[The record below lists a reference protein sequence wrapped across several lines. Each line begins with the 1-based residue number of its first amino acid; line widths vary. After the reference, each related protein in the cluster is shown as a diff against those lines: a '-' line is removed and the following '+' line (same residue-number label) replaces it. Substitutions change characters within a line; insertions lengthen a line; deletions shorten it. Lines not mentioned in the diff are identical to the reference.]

1 MPRDRNDSR
10 ESAPAVP
17 APAPE
22 ADSRLLDAIEAMTDG
37 FILWDAQD
45 RVVLCNSAFRNMDPE
60 SYMALRPGT
69 RFVDIMRARV
79 YAGKIPAAR
88 GREEEHIRERLD
100 RHRNPTGEP
109 IIQKLSSG
117 QWVRIVERRTRDG
130 GVVAIRS
137 DITQLQRH
145 QDELRLAKEEAESA
159 NRAKSSFLATVSHE
173 LRTPLNAIIGFSE
186 MMTMQAFGPLGCA
199 RYEEYAS
206 AINVSGRH
214 LLSLIG
220 DILDMSRIE
229 AGRYTLRPEPLDIN
243 ELAAEC
249 LPMIKG
255 RADEDGVALTVDI
268 DTAGARLMA
277 DRLAVKQVLLN
288 LLSNSVKFTPRGGR
302 VCCTAGLGAD
312 GGLVIVVGDTG
323 VGIAADRL
331 PHLFEPFSSASET
344 PLARAS
350 NGTGLGL
357 SICRHL
363 VEMHGGT
370 IALAST
376 VGQGTTVTVAFP
388 ATLTARPD

>member
-1 MPRDRNDSR
+1 MPLDRKDTGEDALAPGS
-10 ESAPAVP
+10 SAPD
-17 APAPE
+17 
-22 ADSRLLDAIEAMTDG
+22 ADTRLLDAIEAMTDG

-69 RFVDIMRARV
+69 RFEDIMRARV
-79 YAGKIPAAR
+79 YAGKIPSAR
-88 GREEEHIRERLD
+88 GREEDHIRERLA

-109 IIQKLSSG
+109 IIQKLSTG

-137 DITQLQRH
+137 DVTHLQRH
-145 QDELRLAKEEAESA
+145 QEELRQAKEEAESA
-159 NRAKSSFLATVSHE
+159 NRAKSRFLATVSHE

-186 MMTMQAFGPLGCA
+186 MMQMQAFGALGSP
-199 RYEEYAS
+199 RYEEYAG

-229 AGRYTLRPEPLDIN
+229 AGRYELRPEPIDIG
-243 ELAAEC
+243 ELASEC
-249 LPMIKG
+249 LLMLKG
-255 RADEDGVALTVDI
+255 RASEDGVALTVEI
-268 DTAGARLMA
+268 GSAGTYLLA
-277 DRLAVKQVLLN
+277 DRLAIKQVLLN

-302 VCCTAGLGAD
+302 VCCTSRLDAGRF
-312 GGLVIVVGDTG
+312 VIAVSDTG

-331 PHLFEPFSSASET
+331 PQLFEPFSAASDT
-344 PLARAS
+344 PLSRAAS
-350 NGTGLGL
+350 GTGLGL
-357 SICRHL
+357 SICRRL

-370 IALAST
+370 ITLAST
-376 VGQGTTVTVAFP
+376 VGRGTTATVTFP
-388 ATLTARPD
+388 ATATAPSD